1 MFILSSWPCLICTGL
16 RGFVSGFLG
25 RRRSSDVS
33 YLVKCGVL
41 VGESIFCRGM
51 GGLGTGAR
59 QLIVSIGDLDRVGEV
74 LGDGHEGEQLIGVH
88 GVGKEVVIWPS
99 SILTTS
105 TGAVGGGQP
114 GEEGD
119 EERSSSSATVPS
131 PGVEEEDGSDS
142 VTAKILFLTIN
153 KHEAMKSRSSRMS
166 PGSGRKPGL
175 DW

>member
-1 MFILSSWPCLICTGL
+1 MLS
-16 RGFVSGFLG
+16 
-25 RRRSSDVS
+25 
-33 YLVKCGVL
+33 
-41 VGESIFCRGM
+41 
-51 GGLGTGAR
+51 
-59 QLIVSIGDLDRVGEV
+59 GDLDGVGEV
-74 LGDGHEGEQLIGVH
+74 LGDGHEGEQLGEAGAGEGV
-88 GVGKEVVIWPS
+88 VVWLS

-119 EERSSSSATVPS
+119 GERSSSSATVPS
-131 PGVEEEDGSDS
+131 PGVEEEDGGDS

>member
-1 MFILSSWPCLICTGL
+1 MSLLSSWPCLICTGL

-25 RRRSSDVS
+25 WRRSSDVS

-59 QLIVSIGDLDRVGEV
+59 QEIVSIGDLDRVGEV

-99 SILTTS
+99 SILAPS

-114 GEEGD
+114 GCCSGM
-119 EERSSSSATVPS
+119 SGLGSALGKDMAELWVGA
-131 PGVEEEDGSDS
+131 GVERDDE
-142 VTAKILFLTIN
+142 
-153 KHEAMKSRSSRMS
+153 R
-166 PGSGRKPGL
+166 
-175 DW
+175 